1 MLKILMTF
9 LSKPFRTITA
19 TKSVTGISTVFHTVD
34 TTTTYLLAC
43 TNREIHKPE
52 AMCGGGDGSQP
63 LPAFSFEAPLG
74 TNRTKNVIKKRHT
87 NTSGITFLSLASNPD
102 LSLLQILIAL
112 IAFLRL
118 SLRILI
124 RY

>member
-43 TNREIHKPE
+43 TNREIHKSE
-52 AMCGGGDGSQP
+52 DMCGGGDGSQP
-63 LPAFSFEAPLG
+63 LPAFSFEAPTTPPPLG
-74 TNRTKNVIKKRHT
+74 TNR
-87 NTSGITFLSLASNPD
+87 
-102 LSLLQILIAL
+102 
-112 IAFLRL
+112 
-118 SLRILI
+118 
-124 RY
+124 